1 MRLAIE
7 IGSLRLYTP
16 LARARFCR
24 VFLSKGAHAKFCAI
38 STTRPPTRSV
48 PATLS
53 EFSLAPVKAK
63 PQVCE
68 WLAWAKLCEAE
79 ELRRPRCQKAT
90 LNHFYMFG
98 PSEPQF
104 HR

>member
-53 EFSLAPVKAK
+53 EFSLAPSK
-63 PQVCE
+63 PNPKFANGSHGRSSARLKNFDVRV
-68 WLAWAKLCEAE
+68 ARK
-79 ELRRPRCQKAT
+79 P
-90 LNHFYMFG
+90 H
-98 PSEPQF
+98 
-104 HR
+104 